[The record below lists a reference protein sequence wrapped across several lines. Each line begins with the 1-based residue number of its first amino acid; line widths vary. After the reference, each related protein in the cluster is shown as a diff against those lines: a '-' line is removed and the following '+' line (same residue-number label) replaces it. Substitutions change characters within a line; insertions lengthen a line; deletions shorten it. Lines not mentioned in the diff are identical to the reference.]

1 MVKAID
7 FVVRD
12 SAGAVVRGSVAGDGS
27 NFVQLG
33 TGEEISLNLAR
44 QSVTAFQQ
52 RGSDLVITLVD
63 GREIV
68 LSGYFNLTG
77 EPNQLYLSQD
87 GEVIPVEFSDAGN
100 GHLMASYGSAD
111 GWDKFSTLDDLR
123 FGNGDDLALA
133 QGAVSD
139 DPAGMAA
146 FVPGLLG
153 LGGGAAALAGLGV
166 LGAVAGGGGG
176 GGSSSGG
183 NGGNGNGGGDNGGT
197 PARAQP
203 TVDEPESKHV
213 VTTNTDDKTLE
224 VSGTGEPG
232 DTVTVI
238 IGDKEQETVIGGDG
252 KWQVEFDETELP
264 ADGSYETEVVV
275 KQPDG
280 TETTLDGPT
289 FVLDLTPPD
298 VAVTQGA
305 RSNGHVEN
313 LAAYADGVTIGGT
326 GEVGAKIEVK
336 VGSVTKTTTV
346 DQNGNW
352 SVNYTQSQVAG
363 GERSEQISVTATDAM
378 GNRTVIGDWLDIDTV
393 PNPITFNKVTADN
406 TVNYGESAAGF
417 QISGTSVAGAVLT
430 VTIPNGAQAVTQTVT
445 AGANGSWSFNFPAG
459 TLVGGERTATITAT
473 STDAAG
479 NVTNTAYS
487 FKVDTLVS
495 NFTLTNKIGGDGV
508 LNGTE
513 RADGETLTGTCE
525 PGATVVVRLSN
536 GSQVTTTSDASG
548 NWSAYFTSAQL
559 PAGTSGSATATITA
573 TDHVGNTAAP
583 IVHTFTYDTTA
594 PSSPELT
601 DILRNAGAVSG
612 VMVEV
617 EQGSTTTFHQIAAD
631 GAATDLH
638 VASTAPVGGSDLF
651 VFGSSGVSDGSYLVI
666 ESTDAAQNSSAT
678 LAIVNNT
685 TAVNVDLSRAGL
697 DGFDFTSID
706 LTFAPDAKLTL
717 TAADLQRLTGPDH
730 QLMIMGDSDDT
741 VRLGGAQDTHQI
753 RHIDGQDY
761 AVYALGD
768 GLVLVDDEITTTII

>member
-68 LSGYFNLTG
+68 LSGYFNQTG

-166 LGAVAGGGGG
+166 LGAVAAGGGGG

-183 NGGNGNGGGDNGGT
+183 SGDNGGNGGT

-203 TVDEPESKHV
+203 TVDEPESRHV

-264 ADGSYETEVVV
+264 ADGSHETEVVV

-336 VGSVTKTTTV
+336 VGGVTKTTIV

-406 TVNYGESAAGF
+406 TVNYSESAAGF

-487 FKVDTLVS
+487 FKVDTLV
-495 NFTLTNKIGGDGV
+495 NPLTQSGTIAGDGV
-508 LNGTE
+508 INAAEAAAGVAIGGKVE
-513 RADGETLTGTCE
+513 AGAQSVILT
-525 PGATVVVRLSN
+525 LSN
-536 GSQVTTTSDASG
+536 GKVIHA
-548 NWSAYFTSAQL
+548 
-559 PAGTSGSATATITA
+559 
-573 TDHVGNTAAP
+573 
-583 IVHTFTYDTTA
+583 
-594 PSSPELT
+594 
-601 DILRNAGAVSG
+601 AVSG
-612 VMVEV
+612 D
-617 EQGSTTTFHQIAAD
+617 SW
-631 GAATDLH
+631 
-638 VASTAPVGGSDLF
+638 TAHLSASDLSQGHLTYTVRAVDAAGNVGTIGDNGALGF
-651 VFGSSGVSDGSYLVI
+651 TVDTVAPTGLEVVNISKSNSVANTLEMVKTAAGSEQVTLHRVDATGDASDVAYTKDGSWLDFSGHGIPDGSYLVI
-666 ESTDAAQNSSAT
+666 ENADAAGNSTST
-678 LAIVNNT
+678 LLVVNNT
-685 TAVNVDLSRAGL
+685 TSGTIDLSREGL
-697 DGFDFTSID
+697 DGFDLGIID
-706 LTFAPDAKLTL
+706 LLSAPQANLTI
-717 TAADLQRLTGPDH
+717 TSADLDRLTGVD
-730 QLMIMGDSDDT
+730 QTLVI
-741 VRLGGAQDTHQI
+741 RGGADDHVTLDGATRHAAADTTGYLAYQ
-753 RHIDGQDY
+753 
-761 AVYALGD
+761 LGD
-768 GLVLVDDEITTTII
+768 GIVLIDDDINNVTTII

>member
-12 SAGAVVRGSVAGDGS
+12 SAGAVVRGSVAGGGS

-68 LSGYFNLTG
+68 LSGYFNQTG
-77 EPNQLYLSQD
+77 EPNQLYLSQN

-153 LGGGAAALAGLGV
+153 LGGGAAAVAGLGV
-166 LGAVAGGGGG
+166 AAAVVGGGGG
-176 GGSSSGG
+176 GGDGSSG
-183 NGGNGNGGGDNGGT
+183 NGGT
-197 PARAQP
+197 PGRAQP
-203 TVDEPESKHV
+203 TVDEPESRHV

-232 DTVTVI
+232 DTVTVT
-238 IGDKEQETVIGGDG
+238 IGGKEQETVIDGNG

-264 ADGSYETEVVV
+264 ADGSHETEVVV
-275 KQPDG
+275 KQPGG

-305 RSNGHVEN
+305 RSNNHVEN

-326 GEVGAKIEVK
+326 GEIGAKIEVK
-336 VGSVTKTTTV
+336 VGSVTRTTTV

-352 SVNYTQSQVAG
+352 SVNYSQSQVAG
-363 GERSEQISVTATDAM
+363 GERSERISVTATDAL
-378 GNRTVIGDWLDIDTV
+378 GNRTVIGDWLDLDTI
-393 PNPITFNKVTADN
+393 PNPIGFNKVTADN
-406 TVNYGESAAGF
+406 TVNHAESAAGF

-445 AGANGSWSFNFPAG
+445 ADQNGNWAFNFAAG
-459 TLVGGERTATITAT
+459 ALVGGERTATITAT

-495 NFTLTNKIGGDGV
+495 NFTLTNKIGGDGM
-508 LNGTE
+508 LNATE

-525 PGATVVVRLSN
+525 PGSTVVVRLSN

-583 IVHTFTYDTTA
+583 IVHTFTYDTAA

-617 EQGSTTTFHQIAAD
+617 EQGSVTTFHQVAAN

-638 VASTAPVGGSDLF
+638 VTNTTPMGGSELF
-651 VFGSSGVSDGSYLVI
+651 LFGNGGVSDGSYLVI
-666 ESTDAAQNSSAT
+666 GGTDAAQNPSST
-678 LAIVNNT
+678 LAVVNHT

-697 DGFDFTSID
+697 DGFDFASID

-717 TAADLQRLTGPDH
+717 TASDLQRLTGPDH
-730 QLMIMGDSDDT
+730 ELLIKGDSDDA
-741 VRLGGAQDTHQI
+741 VKLGGAQDTHQV

-768 GLVLVDDEITTTII
+768 GLVLVDDDITTTII